1 VEPRARRDLDDG
13 VRLPRLGARAVRP
26 RDSLSTSELVGEP
39 GIGKTRLLA
48 ELGRRADGRGLLVL
62 SGSAS
67 ELDGE
72 YPFWVFVDAL
82 DEHVGGLEP
91 RQLDAL
97 DDDARPELARVLPS
111 LRPLAAGAGS
121 VLQDERYRTHRAVR
135 QLLEVLTARKPL
147 VLLLDDLHWAD
158 SGSIDLLGSLLRRPP
173 AAPVLIA
180 MAVRPHQIPAR
191 LLAALERA
199 DRART
204 LSRVE
209 LGTLTADESRELLGA
224 SISGVAAA
232 SLHAASGGNPFYLQQ
247 LARAPGALADGAP
260 AADISLAGVDVP
272 GAVAYALTEELA
284 LLEPRERRVFEAAAV
299 AGDPFEPELAAAAAE
314 FTEAE
319 TLAALDELLRRD
331 LVRETEVPRRFRF
344 RHPLVRRAVYDASP
358 AGWRLGAHE
367 RSAEALAATGAS
379 AVARA
384 HHVEHAAR
392 YGDEAAIAVLKEA
405 GMAVL
410 QRTPAGAARWFA
422 AALRLLPDGA
432 PAPAR
437 IELVGALAGARA
449 ASGRFEEA
457 RAALVECIE
466 LAPPQ
471 AVPLRVE
478 LTVACA
484 GVEQLLGRLG
494 DAHTRLERALASLPD
509 DAARERAA
517 LMIELTATSTART
530 DYDQARAYGAAA
542 LDVASAVGEPMLI
555 AAAAATLAFGAA
567 SSSSVAE
574 AERHRTDAARLIDA
588 ATDSELAGRLSAI
601 SELARA
607 ELYLDRFAEAAA
619 HVERGLAVARATGQ
633 AQLFPVMVP
642 LLGWL
647 RGMSGRLSDSAELL
661 DGAIEAARLAHNR
674 QALAWALF
682 NRAMTALH
690 GGELDAALLLAQES
704 ADLTREPAGTMLGCF
719 SGLILG
725 MALVESGSAAP
736 GVQLMIERSG
746 GPDLP
751 LLGGGWKAY
760 FLDWLVRGLL
770 ALDRHADAERAADA
784 AASVA
789 ATTGL
794 RFAAAVSER
803 AAARIALAA
812 GDPGAAAERAL
823 AAAESAD
830 ELGAAI
836 EAGQARILAGRAL
849 AQAGDGER
857 ATAALERAAAAFD
870 AMGAP
875 RYRAEAER
883 ELGRLGHRRHRRTRA
898 GAAGTGDV
906 SSLTERELEVA
917 RLIVDRRTN
926 AQIAAELFLS
936 TKTVETH
943 VRNLFHKLGV
953 SSRVEVARA
962 VERADQ
968 RARTLS

>member
-1 VEPRARRDLDDG
+1 
-13 VRLPRLGARAVRP
+13 
-26 RDSLSTSELVGEP
+26 
-39 GIGKTRLLA
+39 
-48 ELGRRADGRGLLVL
+48 
-62 SGSAS
+62 
-67 ELDGE
+67 
-72 YPFWVFVDAL
+72 
-82 DEHVGGLEP
+82 
-91 RQLDAL
+91 
-97 DDDARPELARVLPS
+97 
-111 LRPLAAGAGS
+111 
-121 VLQDERYRTHRAVR
+121 
-135 QLLEVLTARKPL
+135 
-147 VLLLDDLHWAD
+147 
-158 SGSIDLLGSLLRRPP
+158 
-173 AAPVLIA
+173 
-180 MAVRPHQIPAR
+180 
-191 LLAALERA
+191 
-199 DRART
+199 
-204 LSRVE
+204 
-209 LGTLTADESRELLGA
+209 
-224 SISGVAAA
+224 
-232 SLHAASGGNPFYLQQ
+232 
-247 LARAPGALADGAP
+247 
-260 AADISLAGVDVP
+260 
-272 GAVAYALTEELA
+272 VAYALTEELA

-392 YGDEAAIAVLKEA
+392 YGDEVAIAVLKEA

-471 AVPLRVE
+471 AAPLRVE

-542 LDVASAVGEPMLI
+542 HDVASAVGEPMLI

-588 ATDSELAGRLSAI
+588 ATDSELAARLSAI

-619 HVERGLAVARATGQ
+619 HVDRGLAVARATGQ

-725 MALVESGSAAP
+725 MALVESGSAEP

-784 AASVA
+784 AALVA

-803 AAARIALAA
+803 AAARITLAA
-812 GDPGAAAERAL
+812 GDAGDAGGAAERAL
-823 AAAESAD
+823 AAAAGAD

-857 ATAALERAAAAFD
+857 ATAELERAAAAFD

-943 VRNLFHKLGV
+943 VRNLFQKLGV